1 MYLPN
6 RFLFI
11 CSLNVR
17 RSATA
22 EHVAR
27 KLGHLADSAGIESCA
42 VRPLT
47 GEAIDRAQ
55 LLICMDQ
62 RHVKHVLRLRPER
75 SADVRVWD
83 IKDRYDYGQPAL
95 IRLLQSR
102 LRALAL
108 VPEAPAP

>member
-1 MYLPN
+1 MNPLN

-11 CSLNVR
+11 CSLNER

-27 KLGHLADSAGIESCA
+27 KLGYLADSAGIESSA

-55 LLICMDQ
+55 LLICMDEK
-62 RHVKHVLRLRPER
+62 HVKHVLRLRPER
-75 SADVRVWD
+75 SADIHVWD
-83 IKDRYDYGQPAL
+83 IADRYAYGQPAL

-102 LRALAL
+102 FRSMAFD
-108 VPEAPAP
+108 VSTH